1 VEVAVA
7 AAAPSAEQ
15 AAIREWVPSAI
26 PELHLEEREGQ
37 WLCLNPAVPGWI
49 FTTNLGALLLQL
61 VDGQRSVGDIVQL
74 LADGGVAVSEALVT
88 QFFVEANEGLL
99 FGTGQPLRDPLE
111 FWDDRRLAAM
121 HLHLTDRCNLEC
133 TYCLRHSS
141 PRIPIRHRP
150 EQFIGM
156 LEYIKPL
163 TAPRF
168 ELTFT
173 GGEPLMYPGFT
184 EVVEA
189 STALGYSNIL
199 LSNGIAVT
207 RTRAEFIARHFARA
221 QISLDGADAEE
232 HAANRGN
239 NFDKVVRGIELLVEA
254 GANVIVQVTM
264 SRQNLEAAA
273 RVREVLPPTVKA
285 RYTPAM
291 PHGRGAEHPEL
302 FIDND
307 QLVGFRRKLDPANA
321 AANDY
326 RPGEVV
332 RSCHAGLSNLSI
344 SDKGDVYPCHL
355 MHAEEFHF
363 GNIFHDALED
373 IFFGPR
379 IHAFVGEMDVTRNN
393 PICSTCSV
401 RYLCGGGCKANT
413 LAATGD
419 WHGVDL
425 WCTYQKKSIFDDLF
439 AGVRGAPSGAEAMVV
454 EGTT

>member
-1 VEVAVA
+1 M
-7 AAAPSAEQ
+7 AAAPSSAERV
-15 AAIREWVPSAI
+15 AIHDWVPSAI
-26 PELHLEEREGQ
+26 PELHVEEREGQ

-49 FTTNLGALLLQL
+49 FTTEMGALLLQL
-61 VDGQRSVGDIVQL
+61 VDGERSVGDIVRL
-74 LADGGVAVSEALVT
+74 LVDGGVGVSEALVT
-88 QFFVEANEGLL
+88 QFFVEAEQGLL
-99 FGTGQPLRDPLE
+99 FGTGRPLRDPLD
-111 FWDDRRLAAM
+111 FWNERRLTAM

-141 PRIPIRHRP
+141 PRIAIRHRP

-156 LEYIKPL
+156 LEYIAPL
-163 TAPRF
+163 TARRF
-168 ELTFT
+168 EVTFT

-189 STALGYSNIL
+189 STRLGYRNLL

-207 RTRAEFIARHFARA
+207 PARAEFIAKHFAQA

-232 HAANRGN
+232 HAVNRGN
-239 NFDKVVRGIELLVEA
+239 NFDKVVRGIRLLAEA
-254 GANVIVQVTM
+254 GANVVVQVTM
-264 SRQNLEAAA
+264 SRQNLEGSA
-273 RVREVLPPTVKA
+273 RVREVLPPTV
-285 RYTPAM
+285 RTRFTPAM

-307 QLVGFRRKLDPANA
+307 QFVAFRRKLDPTNSAPA
-321 AANDY
+321 DY

-344 SDKGDVYPCHL
+344 SDNGDIYPCHL
-355 MHAEEFHF
+355 MHSEEFHF

-419 WHGVDL
+419 WHDVDL
-425 WCTYQKKSIFDDLF
+425 WCTYQKQSIFDDLF
-439 AGVRGAPSGAEAMVV
+439 ARVRGTPSNAEAIVV